1 MAMDLSDTG
10 SNSGGTPSYESNKS
24 LNCRMYYKEYP
35 EVDDLVVVQVKSI
48 VDMGAY
54 CSLLEYNEIEGMI
67 LMSELSRRR
76 IRSVN
81 RLIRVGRQEIV
92 AVLRVNKEKGYID
105 LSKKRVSP
113 EEVLIVE
120 ERWNKSK
127 AVHSIMRHVAKNSHF
142 GVEELYRRFGWPMA
156 DRFGHAYNGLKYAM
170 ENRDKF
176 LSEFDIPK
184 EIYSILF
191 KNIEKR
197 LKQQVVTIRCPIECT
212 CFAAEGI
219 IAIKKALKKG
229 LELSTDDFVV
239 KIKLEAA
246 PRYMLTLSTLKPTE
260 GLKKIQ
266 IVIDIITKEINKYNG
281 HLIVKSPPKALL
293 SNDQQQRLATIPTDN
308 DNNNNNND

>member
-1 MAMDLSDTG
+1 MESDTSSVT
-10 SNSGGTPSYESNKS
+10 SNSSTSSYLTNKS
-24 LNCRMYYKEYP
+24 LNCRMYAKEYP

-54 CSLLEYNEIEGMI
+54 CSLLEYNGIEGMI

-105 LSKKRVSP
+105 LLKKRVSP
-113 EEVLIVE
+113 EEVLLVE

-127 AVHSIMRHVAKNSHF
+127 AVHSILRHVAKNTNF
-142 GVEELYRRFGWPMA
+142 GVLELYERFGWPMA
-156 DRFGHAYNGLKYAM
+156 TKFGHAYNGLKYAM
-170 ENRDKF
+170 ENREEF
-176 LSEFDIPK
+176 LATFDVPTKIH
-184 EIYSILF
+184 SILF

-197 LKQQVVTIRCPIECT
+197 LKQQVVTIRCPVECT
-212 CFAAEGI
+212 CFGKEGI
-219 IAIKKALKKG
+219 VAIKKALKKG

-246 PRYMLTLSTLKPTE
+246 PRYILTLSTLKPQE

-266 IVIDIITKEINKYNG
+266 HVIDIITKEITEKGG
-281 HLIVKSPPKALL
+281 HMVVKSPPKALV
-293 SNDQQQRLATIPTDN
+293 SN
-308 DNNNNNND
+308 

>member
-1 MAMDLSDTG
+1 MDSD
-10 SNSGGTPSYESNKS
+10 SPTPSTPHYETNKS
-24 LNCRMYYKEYP
+24 LNCRMYEKEYP

-113 EEVLIVE
+113 DEVLSVE

-127 AVHSIMRHVAKNSHF
+127 AVHSILRHVAKNTNY
-142 GVEELYRRFGWPMA
+142 GVEELYQRFGWPMA
-156 DRFGHAYNGLKYAM
+156 KKFGHAYNGLKYAM
-170 ENRDKF
+170 EDRAAF
-176 LSEFDIPK
+176 LSEFDVPK
-184 EIYSILF
+184 EIYPILF

-197 LKQQVVTIRCPIECT
+197 LQQQVVTIRCPIECT
-212 CFAAEGI
+212 CFALEGI

-246 PRYMLTLSTLKPTE
+246 PRYMLTLSTLKPQE
-260 GLKKIQ
+260 GLLKIQ
-266 IVIDIITKEINKYNG
+266 QVIDEITKEITEHGG
-281 HLIVKSPPKALL
+281 HLVVKSPPKAMVG
-293 SNDQQQRLATIPTDN
+293 DDN
-308 DNNNNNND
+308 EKNKNTQEIAKADED

>member
-1 MAMDLSDTG
+1 MALDSD
-10 SNSGGTPSYESNKS
+10 SNNSGGVTSYENNKT
-24 LNCRMYYKEYP
+24 LMCRMYAKEYP

-54 CSLLEYNEIEGMI
+54 CSLLEYNGIEGMI

-113 EEVLIVE
+113 EEVLLIE
-120 ERWNKSK
+120 EKWNKSK
-127 AVHSIMRHVAKNSHF
+127 AVHSIMRHVAKNTNF
-142 GVEELYRRFGWPMA
+142 GVQELYQRFGWPMA
-156 DRFGHAYNGLKYAM
+156 ERFGHAYVGLKYAM
-170 ENRDKF
+170 ESRESF
-176 LSEFDIPK
+176 LKEFDVPK
-184 EIYSILF
+184 EIYKILF

-212 CFAAEGI
+212 CFQVEGI
-219 IAIKKALKKG
+219 LAIKKALKKG

-246 PRYMLTLSTLKPTE
+246 PRYILTLSTLKPQE
-260 GLKKIQ
+260 GLNKIQ
-266 IVIDIITKEINKYNG
+266 DVINIITKEITKNGG
-281 HLIVKSPPKALL
+281 HLIIKSPPKALV
-293 SNDQQQRLATIPTDN
+293 SNDPRFSTINTPKQTN
-308 DNNNNNND
+308 GNND